1 MMLGALLL
9 FWAIAVVFQMLGG
22 AYRSELSGYPDEPA
36 HYITALMIR
45 DYLTSGQWAHPIAFA
60 ENYYLH
66 YPKVAFGM
74 WGPGLHVLGASW
86 MLLFSRSR
94 VSILLLMALITAG
107 ISVTIFSRAPRSFG
121 WLPGL
126 LLV

>member
-1 MMLGALLL
+1 MPAPPSVEGTPSTSSQAALSGPAPAWRRGLILLGAVLL
-9 FWAIAVVFQMLGG
+9 FWAIAVIFQALGG

-36 HYITALMIR
+36 HYVTALMIR

-86 MLLFSRSR
+86 
-94 VSILLLMALITAG
+94 
-107 ISVTIFSRAPRSFG
+107 
-121 WLPGL
+121 
-126 LLV
+126 